1 MIPFLW
7 LCRPV
12 SIAPPAGAFS
22 ACCRTWC
29 ASRRKATRRNGCV
42 IFTLFS
48 SFRSFRARRPAWL
61 VPAVCSLVGPGAAG
75 GAVGVRDIAQTPA
88 DLRGCAGCRRVGG
101 PGRVLVRRP
110 VAEGLGDAVRAG
122 PRILG
127 GGRPVAFPRP
137 EGVEAVPLP
146 AGRP

>member
-29 ASRRKATRRNGCV
+29 ASRRKATRRNRCV
-42 IFTLFS
+42 ISTLFS
-48 SFRSFRARRPAWL
+48 FLARRPAWPCWL
-61 VPAVCSLVGPGAAG
+61 VPAVCFLVGPGAAG
-75 GAVGVRDIAQTPA
+75 GAVGVRDVAQAPA
-88 DLRGCAGCRRVGG
+88 DLRGCAGRRRVGG

-110 VAEGLGDAVRAG
+110 VAEGL
-122 PRILG
+122 
-127 GGRPVAFPRP
+127 
-137 EGVEAVPLP
+137 
-146 AGRP
+146 